1 MSAQAG
7 ESILGVHIMLQLSPE
22 PKPVCSSE
30 DDLQNRVNFDFVK
43 NNIIATSPNR
53 PAYSSNPHPD
63 DDVRMSLSFVIQGM
77 TALYLHVQTKQLIQE
92 N

>member
-7 ESILGVHIMLQLSPE
+7 ECVLGMHLALQLSPE
-22 PKPVCSSE
+22 PKPIGSPE

-43 NNIIATSPNR
+43 YNIIATSPNR
-53 PAYSSNPHPD
+53 PTNNNNPHPD
-63 DDVRMSLSFVIQGM
+63 EIPNLFRVIRKLRIKHM
-77 TALYLHVQTKQLIQE
+77 T

>member
-1 MSAQAG
+1 MSAKAG
-7 ESILGVHIMLQLSPE
+7 ESVLGVHITLQLSPE
-22 PKPVCSSE
+22 PKPVCSPE

-53 PAYSSNPHPD
+53 PAYCSNPHPD
-63 DDVRMSLSFVIQGM
+63 EIPNLFRLIRQPRIKYM
-77 TALYLHVQTKQLIQE
+77 T